1 MFLKLLDQIL
11 INKMTKRK
19 FNFLNEIPVKGDA
32 EALLSLADVRN
43 RLDYLYDYSTT
54 LVSSLKSG
62 NALFSRFTEFRSI
75 VAACFN
81 TTYMEQIESKLKSIY
96 PVEYE
101 TTGTILPM
109 TIKAYLIGYTA
120 IVSGGP
126 ARYNLPISIGSIPK
140 YRETVELPT
149 ENIYLY
155 NNSTLTSM
163 NEKDESN
170 FTYIYTSINKLNPT
184 LSDFNGF
191 DKSDIVSLKEAGI
204 TEVELWAYKNGT
216 IYTKLFEGNIDDLK
230 IKSNTTVMV
239 IVGIAIFLI
248 VLIILLLIFSNKGQD
263 SKF

>member
-1 MFLKLLDQIL
+1 
-11 INKMTKRK
+11 MTKRR
-19 FNFLNEIPVKGDA
+19 FNFLDEIQVKGDA
-32 EALLSLADVRN
+32 EALLSLADVRS

-75 VAACFN
+75 IAACFN
-81 TTYMEQIESKLKSIY
+81 TTYMQQIETKLKSLY
-96 PVEYE
+96 PIEYE

-126 ARYNLPISIGSIPK
+126 DRYNLPISIGSIPK
-140 YRETVELPT
+140 YGETVELPT

-163 NEKDESN
+163 NEKDTSN
-170 FTYIYTSINKLNPT
+170 FAYIYTSINKLNPS
-184 LSDFNGF
+184 LSDFDGF
-191 DKSDIVSLKEAGI
+191 DKSDITSLKESGI
-204 TEVELWAYKNGT
+204 SDVELWAYKNGT
-216 IYTKLFEGNIDDLK
+216 IYTKLFEGSVDDLK
-230 IKSNTTVMV
+230 IKSNASIMI

-248 VLIILLLIFSNKGQD
+248 IIIILLLIFSNRSSD
-263 SKF
+263 SKI